1 MTLVGSTTIDKYEVF
16 EGVGYRPHKN
26 QLKIH
31 GSPNRHRCASCGR
44 RFGKSKAGGME
55 LVPLALEAYFCEDP
69 MYYWL
74 VGPNYDDDE
83 KEWRVFWDAC
93 KKLELPLDK
102 PGTYNDGPGGNM
114 RMSLW
119 GGKFIVEAKS
129 AQYPDSLDGEGLNG
143 VILVEAAKLKPKIWH
158 KYIRPA
164 LADKRGWSLLTSTPE
179 GKNWFYEMWQ
189 RGQNPEFADWAS
201 WRMPSWFNPIIFPG
215 GRTDP
220 EVIDMA
226 QDMSKEK
233 FNQEIG
239 ADFTEFVGR
248 VFKDF
253 DEEIHVGGYAY
264 NPDLP
269 LYAACDYGWSNPFV
283 WLLIQIDVWDNVY
296 VVAEYRAR
304 HKDIND
310 IGDDL
315 KAWMDGL
322 SRKAVRF
329 YPDPASPGDSE
340 VLSKA
345 LQIPYDSNTGGELKW
360 RLELIRKYLKLVP
373 EHAAWEDRK
382 PKLFFDRSCNQKGP
396 DGMSCVQEMLSYR
409 YPETVEDALK
419 YAPEEPLKK
428 DDHAPEALGRFM
440 RGYFGSP
447 LEQHARTR
455 IKKGK
460 MQRGRAVHR

>member
-1 MTLVGSTTIDKYEVF
+1 MAVVAIDKF
-16 EGVGYRPHKN
+16 ETFDGLGYRPHIG

-31 GSPNRHRCASCGR
+31 GSKARHRCASCGR

-55 LVPLALEAYFCEDP
+55 LVPHALAAYLSERNH
-69 MYYWL
+69 YYWL

-93 KKLELPLDK
+93 KKLELPFDK

-129 AQYPDSLDGEGLNG
+129 AQYPDSLDGEGLDG
-143 VILVEAAKLKPKIWH
+143 VLLVEAAKLKPKIWH

-164 LADKRGWSLLTSTPE
+164 LADNRGWSLMTSTPE

-189 RGQNPEFADWAS
+189 RGQNPEFGDWAS
-201 WRMPSWFNPIIFPG
+201 WRMPTWANTAIFPG

-220 EVIDMA
+220 EIIDMSI
-226 QDMSKEK
+226 DMSGEK

-253 DEEIHVGGYAY
+253 DEETHVGDFKY

-269 LYAACDYGWSNPFV
+269 LFACFDYGWTNPFIC
-283 WLLIQIDVWDNVY
+283 LLLQVDVWDNIFVIG
-296 VVAEYRAR
+296 EYRAV

-310 IGDDL
+310 IADDL
-315 KAWMDGL
+315 EHWMGGL
-322 SRKAVRF
+322 IKKSIRF
-329 YPDPASPGDSE
+329 FPDPSEPGDSA
-340 VLSKA
+340 VLSKKF
-345 LQIPYDSNTGGELKW
+345 QVPIEHNTGGELKW
-360 RLELIRKYLKLVP
+360 RLELIRQHMKLLP
-373 EHAAWEDRK
+373 EHAAWEDRR
-382 PKLFFDRSCNQKGP
+382 PRLMFDRSCSAKGP
-396 DGMSCVQEMLSYR
+396 DGSSCLREFSEYR
-409 YPETVEDALK
+409 YPDTVEDALK

-428 DDHAPEALGRFM
+428 DDHAPEALGRFF

-447 LEQHARTR
+447 LEIHGRTKVSKAKMTR
-455 IKKGK
+455 GK
-460 MQRGRAVHR
+460 VAA

>member
-1 MTLVGSTTIDKYEVF
+1 MPTATADKFEVF
-16 EGVGYRPHKN
+16 EGLGYRPHKG
-26 QLKIH
+26 QMKIH
-31 GSPNRHRCASCGR
+31 GSRARHRCAACGR
-44 RFGKSKAGGME
+44 RFGKSMVGGME
-55 LVPLALEAYFCEDP
+55 LVPRALECYLADKAR
-69 MYYWL
+69 YYWL

-83 KEWRVFWDAC
+83 KEWRVFYDAC
-93 KKLELPLDK
+93 KKLELPFDK

-129 AQYPDSLDGEGLNG
+129 AQYPDSLDGEGLDG
-143 VILVEAAKLKPKIWH
+143 VLLVEAAKLKPRIWH

-164 LADKRGWSLLTSTPE
+164 LADKRGWSSMTSTPE

-189 RGQNPEFADWAS
+189 RGQNPEFRDWAS
-201 WRMPSWFNPIIFPG
+201 WRMPSWFNDVIFPG

-220 EVIDMA
+220 EIIEMSL
-226 QDMSKEK
+226 DMSGEK

-253 DEEIHVGGYAY
+253 DEEIHVGDFPY

-269 LYAACDYGWSNPFV
+269 LYAACDYGWTNPFV
-283 WLLIQIDVWDNVY
+283 WILIQMDVWDNVY
-296 VVAEYRAR
+296 VIGEYRAI

-310 IGDDL
+310 IAEDL
-315 KAWMDGL
+315 KAWRGGL
-322 SRKAVRF
+322 SMAASVF

-345 LQIPYDSNTGGELKW
+345 LQIQYDNNTGGELKW
-360 RLELIRKYLKLVP
+360 RLELIRKALKMVP
-373 EHAAWEDRK
+373 EHAAWEDRR
-382 PKLFFDRSCNQKGP
+382 PKLMFDRSMSAKGP
-396 DGMSCVQEMLSYR
+396 DGSSGIREMSEYR
-409 YPETVEDALK
+409 YPDTLEDALK

-428 DDHAPEALGRFM
+428 DDHMPEALGRFY
-440 RGYFGSP
+440 RGKFGSP
-447 LEQHARTR
+447 LEQATKVRVSR
-455 IKKGK
+455 GNMK
-460 MQRGRAVHR
+460 RGRSVRR